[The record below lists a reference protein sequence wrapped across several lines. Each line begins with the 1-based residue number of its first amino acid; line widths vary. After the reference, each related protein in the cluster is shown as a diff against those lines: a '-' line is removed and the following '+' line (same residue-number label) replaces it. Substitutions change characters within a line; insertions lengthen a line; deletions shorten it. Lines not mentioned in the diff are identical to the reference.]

1 MMKRWL
7 MNEIFILKITCEM
20 GFNYN
25 FKFDNLKS
33 LKIELNKWLKNIDE
47 TPLYNI
53 EIIFGE

>member
-1 MMKRWL
+1 
-7 MNEIFILKITCEM
+7 MNENFILKITCEM
-20 GFNYN
+20 GFKYNY
-25 FKFDNLKS
+25 KFDNLKS